1 MRLPFPPA
9 AIFAAGTLA
18 IGCGAAQRCPELS
31 PPPPRSASPVASTSA
46 PVAPAKKNAAPP
58 GSPRVTIILTPDPTT
73 ATVDVEV
80 AAAAPTDPAAL
91 ERWSLAADGGAD
103 VFHLKAIRDDR
114 GPLESQL
121 IAKPNEPLAL
131 TLKRPPVGEVHIS
144 YTLDSRPHP
153 PPATPTVDADPNRFQ
168 ASGEAL
174 LLLPDSLDDRVVTA
188 QIRFKTE
195 KYGTNEDL
203 GEIVASPA
211 SSFGVG
217 AVREAIVVG
226 RELRLGAYLAGRMG
240 HASFDT
246 PEGHDEAAWFGY
258 TTFDPR
264 PISAD
269 VAAFRTAVR
278 ELFRDK
284 STAGSAPMT
293 LLIVADN
300 RSPGS
305 FLASRRG
312 QGVLVHVGVSEPWSG
327 PVRIA
332 VAAEVL
338 HAWIGSR
345 LWIGP
350 TDPAHEAEAYWFTEG
365 MNRHLARDLLFR
377 FGLITTSELLDELH
391 GLASVL
397 ATSPHLAWG
406 NAELAAHRRKP
417 GVVPL
422 LVARG
427 ALYAARIDARLRKTS
442 GDKRTLDDVLRTL
455 FAKARDQRAALPTS
469 AWVEVITREL
479 GAGEAEVFAK
489 TIEKGGAIEIPEGA
503 FGPCF
508 RGEKRRY
515 EAFDLGFDE
524 DATRASRT
532 RAIEGLRP
540 GGPAERAGLRSEDVL
555 IEALVRKGRSDA
567 SVTLTIERGKDK
579 EKKTLQYKPAGKAAS
594 GQGWVRKKDVPD
606 EACVK

>member
-1 MRLPFPPA
+1 MRLPFVPA
-9 AIFAAGTLA
+9 AIFAASTLA
-18 IGCGAAQRCPELS
+18 IGCRAAEQCPE
-31 PPPPRSASPVASTSA
+31 RSLPHPASPVASSSA
-46 PVAPAKKNAAPP
+46 PVALARKNAAPP
-58 GSPRVTIILTPDPTT
+58 GAPRVAFTLTPDPTT
-73 ATVDVEV
+73 ATVDVDIDIV
-80 AAAAPTDPAAL
+80 AAAPTDPAAL
-91 ERWSLAADGGAD
+91 ERWSVAADGGAD

-121 IAKPNEPLAL
+121 IARPNEPLAL
-131 TLKRPPVGEVHIS
+131 TLKRPPVGEVHVS
-144 YTLDSRPHP
+144 YTMDSRPHP

-174 LLLPDSLDDRVVTA
+174 LLLPDSFDDRVVTA

-195 KYGTNEDL
+195 KYGTNEEL
-203 GEIVASPA
+203 GEVVASPA

-217 AVREAIVVG
+217 ATREVTVVG
-226 RELRLGAYLAGRMG
+226 RELRLGAYIAGRMG
-240 HASFDT
+240 HALFDT
-246 PEGHDEAAWFGY
+246 LEGHDEAAWFGY

-284 STAGSAPMT
+284 SGAASAPMT
-293 LLIVADN
+293 LLIVADS

-305 FLASRRG
+305 FLASRRA
-312 QGVLVHVGVSEPWSG
+312 QSVLVHVGVGEPWSG

-345 LWIGP
+345 LWVGP
-350 TDPAHEAEAYWFTEG
+350 TDPAHEAESYWFTEG

-377 FGLITTSELLDELH
+377 FGLITASELLDELH

-397 ATSPHLAWG
+397 ATSPRLASG
-406 NAELAAHRRKP
+406 NAELAAHRREA

-427 ALYAARIDARLRKTS
+427 ALYAARIDALLRKKS
-442 GDKRTLDDVLRTL
+442 GDKQRLDDVLRAL
-455 FAKARDQRAALPTS
+455 FNKARDQRAALPTS
-469 AWVEVITREL
+469 AWVEAVTLSL
-479 GAGEAEVFAK
+479 GAGEAEVFTR
-489 TIEKGGAIEIPEGA
+489 TIEKGGAIEIPEGS

-524 DATRASRT
+524 EATRASSAH
-532 RAIEGLRP
+532 AIQGLRP

-555 IEALVRKGRSDA
+555 IEAVLRKGRSDA
-567 SVTLTIERGKDK
+567 PVTLTIERGK
-579 EKKTLQYKPAGKAAS
+579 EKKTIQYRPAGRAAS

-606 EACVK
+606 EACAK